1 MSPYAFQLI
10 AYSINDTFKR
20 KNNTL
25 VDPFEEIATYFFVI
39 PFIIDLLLML
49 DMT

>member
-1 MSPYAFQLI
+1 MPPYAFQLI

-25 VDPFEEIATYFFVI
+25 VDPFEEIATYFFAI
-39 PFIIDLLLML
+39 PFIIGLLLTL